1 MSPPKSPVSNTSAR
15 RGPGRNRTS
24 ETSLRRATQ
33 RLNHLTMGSRYLSKT
48 ALFGPKTVS
57 PRCHR
62 FVTALFWGRKVRNGK
77 TSSCGSAGIL
87 SGGFLP
93 SLPACL
99 SGQGPTMDSR
109 YLSKPA
115 LFGAKTVSPRC
126 HRFVTALF
134 WGRKV
139 RNGKASSCGSTGI
152 LIESCLPSIAF
163 LPACLTGQGKLRSRH
178 VAEVPKRFL
187 TDIFGH
193 RLMRSGRFYRTLR
206 YFACESIYNQNTR
219 RIATQ
224 GVAPVIP
231 FRNVYF

>member
-1 MSPPKSPVSNTSAR
+1 
-15 RGPGRNRTS
+15 
-24 ETSLRRATQ
+24 
-33 RLNHLTMGSRYLSKT
+33 MGSRYLSKT

-77 TSSCGSAGIL
+77 ASSCGSAGIL

-99 SGQGPTMDSR
+99 SGQGLTMGSRYLSKPALFGAKTVSPRCHRFVTAFFWDRKVRNGKASSCGSTGILSGGFLPSLPACLSGQGLTMGSR

-152 LIESCLPSIAF
+152 LIESCLPQSHSCQHA
-163 LPACLTGQGKLRSRH
+163 
-178 VAEVPKRFL
+178 
-187 TDIFGH
+187 
-193 RLMRSGRFYRTLR
+193 
-206 YFACESIYNQNTR
+206 
-219 RIATQ
+219 
-224 GVAPVIP
+224 
-231 FRNVYF
+231 